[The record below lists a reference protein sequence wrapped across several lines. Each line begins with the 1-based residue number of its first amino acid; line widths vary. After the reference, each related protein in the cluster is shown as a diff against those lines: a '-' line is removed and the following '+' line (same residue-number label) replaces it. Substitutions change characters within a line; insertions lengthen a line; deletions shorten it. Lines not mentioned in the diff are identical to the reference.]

1 MVKTNVLTVETRRL
15 FNDGNR
21 FSVKVMVSAAV
32 TWKGVTGPFL
42 LGEKKEEKGN

>member
-42 LGEKKEEKGN
+42 LGEQKEEKGN